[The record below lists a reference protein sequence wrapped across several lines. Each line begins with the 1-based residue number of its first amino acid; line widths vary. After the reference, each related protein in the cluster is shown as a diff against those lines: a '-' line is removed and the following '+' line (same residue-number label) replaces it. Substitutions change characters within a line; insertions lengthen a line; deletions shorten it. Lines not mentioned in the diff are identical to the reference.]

1 MGESLEEVVA
11 TLVKKLDR
19 WRGINEAQTSQ
30 VIILRLLK
38 ALGWDIWDPEEV
50 KAQDSSSK
58 SYRPDF
64 LLNVNGKPAFV
75 LEVKAL
81 DKTPTDED
89 RTQVVNYANSQNIR
103 WAVLTTGRVWEFFD
117 NKEEAKAPE
126 KRVLLFQLDNPS
138 AKEYLERTLS
148 KSLWKEA
155 NASGKLS
162 RIAKDIRKEIETQQ
176 SLTKIENI
184 LRKALEEGYQR
195 SEKGLRKAIEKEL
208 SANDQELALSHFNV
222 LLRRILE
229 VEGPSEEGKK
239 DLENSMRSTAS
250 EILRTLARLSATDQ
264 TAPQEKDADFKA
276 WFNENTLGVGSW
288 RDLYVGIV
296 EALYSLDRQD
306 IIKDWR
312 NQLDIVP
319 SILTRRK
326 RDGSPYPPTAY
337 RKLSSGEYL
346 FVHLAAERIR
356 KKIRDILVLLEMPP
370 GSLRVEYLN
379 DVFLIP

>member
-1 MGESLEEVVA
+1 
-11 TLVKKLDR
+11 
-19 WRGINEAQTSQ
+19 
-30 VIILRLLK
+30 
-38 ALGWDIWDPEEV
+38 
-50 KAQDSSSK
+50 
-58 SYRPDF
+58 
-64 LLNVNGKPAFV
+64 VNGKPAFV

-208 SANDQELALSHFNV
+208 SANDQELALSHFDV

-250 EILRTLARLSATDQ
+250 EILRTLARLSTTDQ

-276 WFNENTLGVGSW
+276 WFNENTLSVGSW

>member
-1 MGESLEEVVA
+1 
-11 TLVKKLDR
+11 
-19 WRGINEAQTSQ
+19 
-30 VIILRLLK
+30 
-38 ALGWDIWDPEEV
+38 
-50 KAQDSSSK
+50 
-58 SYRPDF
+58 
-64 LLNVNGKPAFV
+64 
-75 LEVKAL
+75 
-81 DKTPTDED
+81 
-89 RTQVVNYANSQNIR
+89 
-103 WAVLTTGRVWEFFD
+103 VLTTGRVWEFFD

-126 KRVLLFQLDNPS
+126 KRVLLFQLDSPS
-138 AKEYLERTLS
+138 AKEYLERMLS

-162 RIAKDIRKEIETQQ
+162 QIAKDIRKEIETQQ

-208 SANDQELALSHFNV
+208 SANDQELALSHFDV

-229 VEGPSEEGKK
+229 IESPNKEGKEGKK
-239 DLENSMRSTAS
+239 NLKNSTRFVTS
-250 EILRTLARLSATDQ
+250 EILRTLARPSTTDQ
-264 TAPQEKDADFKA
+264 AASQEKDADFKA
-276 WFNENTLGVGSW
+276 WFNENTLNVGSW

-306 IIKDWR
+306 IIEDWR

-326 RDGSPYPPTAY
+326 RDGSPYPPTSY
-337 RKLSSGEYL
+337 RQLSSGEYL

>member
-222 LLRRILE
+222 LLRRIL
-229 VEGPSEEGKK
+229 
-239 DLENSMRSTAS
+239 
-250 EILRTLARLSATDQ
+250 
-264 TAPQEKDADFKA
+264 
-276 WFNENTLGVGSW
+276 
-288 RDLYVGIV
+288 
-296 EALYSLDRQD
+296 
-306 IIKDWR
+306 
-312 NQLDIVP
+312 
-319 SILTRRK
+319 
-326 RDGSPYPPTAY
+326 
-337 RKLSSGEYL
+337 
-346 FVHLAAERIR
+346 
-356 KKIRDILVLLEMPP
+356 
-370 GSLRVEYLN
+370 
-379 DVFLIP
+379 